1 MAVRDWLCWPPR
13 YGSRPAFL
21 ARGVCCGGCLIA
33 MLGATTDNHHET
45 HTVMPRD
52 IVIST
57 SKD

>member
-1 MAVRDWLCWPPR
+1 MAGARLVVLATR
-13 YGSRPAFL
+13 YDSRPAFL
-21 ARGVCCGGCLIA
+21 ARDVCCGGCLIA
-33 MLGATTDNHHET
+33 MLGATTDNYHET